1 MVTDRVDVGY
11 DLQKNKSS
19 EQQPTKHG
27 SDIMDYADTFMTI
40 TYQSLAALDLVVGL
54 FFSKQHTMV
63 RVCNASLTLSA
74 VKYVGL
80 VYPLYL
86 TAEENT
92 VQ

>member
-1 MVTDRVDVGY
+1 M
-11 DLQKNKSS
+11 
-19 EQQPTKHG
+19 HG
-27 SDIMDYADTFMTI
+27 SNIDGSCKHIYYYNIST
-40 TYQSLAALDLVVGL
+40 LAGLDLVVGL

-63 RVCNASLTLSA
+63 RTCNASLTLSA

-86 TAEENT
+86 TAEQNT